1 MKAYENIQ
9 RPKLAFYHPSP
20 RGTGCAMTL
29 ELHPA
34 HDVTDGSIFLKMA
47 NQKPVV
53 NDGNTPTFPTFD
65 WEHPLVAKLSFCD
78 LAMMLQVFRGE
89 CESINEGKG
98 LYHRSTTYTEV
109 IQLDHRFDPAMCYQ
123 LKIHAIYNGS
133 GEERE
138 AIMHLNNAEALGICE
153 AIATSLALVG
163 FGLPVVPRTE
173 GRIELKDAASGA
185 QSVVVNTLEEAVL
198 VMRRTHPDAGIHIS
212 AITTDAGG
220 VRKVVMSGLVP

>member
-47 NQKPVV
+47 NQKPVD
-53 NDGNTPTFPTFD
+53 NNGNTPTFPTFD

-153 AIATSLALVG
+153 AISSSLALVG
-163 FGLPVVPRTE
+163 FGLPVVPRIVGTTE
-173 GRIELKDAASGA
+173 VHEIDEKVPGRIVRTMLGHSIEEA
-185 QSVVVNTLEEAVL
+185 QS
-198 VMRRTHPDAGIHIS
+198 S
-212 AITTDAGG
+212 
-220 VRKVVMSGLVP
+220 S